1 MLNGDIKTLS
11 KALAKGLKEVLPRLI
26 SSQQTVYVEN
36 RNIGESRRLI
46 SDIIETANTR
56 QMEGFLVT
64 MDVEKLLTH

>member
-1 MLNGDIKTLS
+1 MNALEMVYKPILNGDIKTLS

-46 SDIIETANTR
+46 SDIIEIANT
-56 QMEGFLVT
+56 
-64 MDVEKLLTH
+64 